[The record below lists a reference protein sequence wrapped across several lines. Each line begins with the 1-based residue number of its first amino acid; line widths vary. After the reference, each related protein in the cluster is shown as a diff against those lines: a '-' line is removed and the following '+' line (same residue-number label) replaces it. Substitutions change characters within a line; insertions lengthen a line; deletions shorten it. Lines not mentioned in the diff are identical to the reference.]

1 MSELN
6 ASNLRKEHGNEGPD
20 LVGTTELTSP
30 YFMVPPSG
38 DTAERPENP
47 EPGTLRFNTDIGS
60 LEYFK
65 GDLLG
70 WETISR
76 VYNNLSGGARAL
88 VCHGGDYPSA
98 SNQISYFNISTL
110 GDSVDFGD
118 TTQARSAMGSAASHT
133 RACWMGGGTWGNPVY
148 NIIDYNTISTL
159 GNSADFGDLQRSDR
173 EMAGTSN
180 AIRGI
185 AYGGYN
191 DGDAQSTDEIDYITI
206 ASTGNGVDF
215 GNMLNVDYANG
226 KGICASPTRGIISG
240 GGAAPAVKN
249 IISYVTIMTT
259 GNATDFGDLTL
270 PQRDMGS
277 GSNST
282 RGLFT
287 GGSTTG
293 DARTNT
299 ISYITIST
307 LGNSVDFGDIS
318 TKQSQCSTA
327 CSPTRAVTS
336 GGNDDSGTVN
346 TISYVEIATTGNTS
360 DFGDLVA
367 LCETN
372 NSVSNAHGGL

>member
-6 ASNLRKEHGNEGPD
+6 ASNLRKEQGKEGPD
-20 LVGTTELTSP
+20 LVGVTELTSP
-30 YFMVPPSG
+30 YYMVPPSG
-38 DTAERPENP
+38 TTIERPENP

-65 GDLLG
+65 GDTLN
-70 WETISR
+70 WESINRTTP
-76 VYNNLSGGARAL
+76 NLDGGARAL
-88 VCHGGDYPSA
+88 VAHGGDYPSA
-98 SNQISYFNISTL
+98 SNQISYFTISTL
-110 GDSVDFGD
+110 GNSVDFGD
-118 TTQARSAMGSAASHT
+118 TTQARSAMGSAASQT
-133 RACWMGGGTWGNPVY
+133 RACWMGGGTWGNPVF
-148 NIIDYNTISTL
+148 NIIDYNTISSL
-159 GNSADFGDLQRSDR
+159 GNSTDFGDLQRSDR

-180 AIRGI
+180 ATRGL

-191 DGDAQSTDEIDYITI
+191 DGDAASTDEIDYITI

-277 GSNST
+277 GSSST

-293 DARTNT
+293 DSRTNT

-307 LGNSVDFGDIS
+307 LGNASDFGDIS

-327 CSPTRAVTS
+327 CSRTRAVTS

-346 TISYVEIATTGNTS
+346 SISYVEIATTGNTS